1 MDPDQTN
8 SLSGNITRGLVQV
21 HEALS
26 REHELEDE
34 GGRVA
39 RVVRRHRGVIV
50 LTTIVGAF
58 WLCIAGGV
66 SAASSHQTPFA
77 SLTLAADHEAPF
89 TAAAAVPG
97 PIEWPT
103 IAIAPKKKIEK
114 PKKKH

>member
-8 SLSGNITRGLVQV
+8 SLSGNITRGLAQV
-21 HEALS
+21 RDALS
-26 REHELEDE
+26 RESELEE
-34 GGRVA
+34 GSRVA
-39 RVVRRHRGVIV
+39 RAVRRHRGVIV

-66 SAASSHQTPFA
+66 RAASSHDAPFA
-77 SLTLAADHEAPF
+77 ALTLAADHEAPF
-89 TAAAAVPG
+89 AAAAAVPG